1 MDTIT
6 VSQMKDF
13 FLCTKDIFEEKIEEL
28 SALDAAIGDGD
39 HGVSMLKGYREV
51 ALAIKDKEYDD
62 IGALWLDCAKILMK
76 EIGGTCG
83 PLFASLFMKGGMLA
97 RNKSEVDIKTLAEM
111 FIAGNAGVKTMGKA
125 GPGEKTMVDALEP
138 AALTLDVCA
147 KAEKPLG
154 ESVKLAAKAA
164 SDSAIATA
172 DMLAVKGRARYQGER
187 SLGHQDAGATSVAYI
202 FAVLEKIVN
211 DR

>member
-6 VSQMKDF
+6 VSQMKEF
-13 FLCTKDIFEEKIEEL
+13 FLHTKDIFEEKIEEL

-154 ESVKLAAKAA
+154 EAVKLAAKAA
-164 SDSAIATA
+164 SDGAIATA